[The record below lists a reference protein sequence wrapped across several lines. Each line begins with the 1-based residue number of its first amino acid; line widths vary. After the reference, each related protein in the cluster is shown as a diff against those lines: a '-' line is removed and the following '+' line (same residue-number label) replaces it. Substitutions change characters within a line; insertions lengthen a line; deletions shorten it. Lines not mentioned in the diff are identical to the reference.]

1 MTLNPGDMIAT
12 GTPHGVVDMQPG
24 DTVVCEIENICALE
38 THIVSEQAYYG
49 DKY

>member
-1 MTLNPGDMIAT
+1 MIAT

-24 DTVVCEIENICALE
+24 DTLVCEIENIGALE